1 MIGLNYFIV
10 VGTNTAG
17 SRLAWSMARDRAFP
31 YSSYFASV
39 NKRFGIPLRAMIA
52 ILFIDLIIGL
62 IVLGS
67 DYAFQAII
75 SGGGVTLQVGYVT
88 PIIIVLV
95 RGRKILPARPNFDLG
110 RWGYPVNIIS
120 VCWSLMMIIMFSFP
134 MYVPVNVVNI
144 SYMNWSILIVG
155 ATIIFPGMWWVWK
168 ARHVY
173 IKEGNSVLEDNVVV
187 IEGVAKPAKEVFSQ
201 L

>member
-1 MIGLNYFIV
+1 
-10 VGTNTAG
+10 
-17 SRLAWSMARDRAFP
+17 
-31 YSSYFASV
+31 
-39 NKRFGIPLRAMIA
+39 
-52 ILFIDLIIGL
+52 
-62 IVLGS
+62 
-67 DYAFQAII
+67 
-75 SGGGVTLQVGYVT
+75 
-88 PIIIVLV
+88 
-95 RGRKILPARPNFDLG
+95 
-110 RWGYPVNIIS
+110 
-120 VCWSLMMIIMFSFP
+120 MMIIMFSFP